1 MQKVIGIDVGGTFI
15 KAAAITASGDMIAK
29 AEWPTEAAQGTDAVI
44 DRIASIANAAAEQA
58 GWNWQE
64 VSGVGIGL
72 PAFIDFENG
81 IVEEAI
87 NLGWKNVAIKR
98 ELEQRLGIQ
107 VEFDNDA
114 NAAALG
120 EAWVGGGRGRKH
132 VLAVTLGTGV
142 GGGVIINGQIYRG
155 ANGMAGEIGHILIQ
169 ETNGDKCNCGHYGCL
184 ETISSAT
191 AILRAAKRRI
201 AAGEATTMNTVDELT
216 TRDVFEHAQSG
227 DRVASEVIDYAVN
240 RLGFALAMLANALNP
255 EAIVIGGGPSQA
267 GEVLYKPLNQ
277 YFIKYALKRVAE
289 AAEIRPAELGN
300 DAGVLGAAKLVL
312 LPTK

>member
-15 KAAAITASGDMIAK
+15 KAAAVAASGDIIAK
-29 AEWPTEAAQGTDAVI
+29 EEWPTRVEQGTDAVI
-44 DRIASIANAAAEQA
+44 DRIASIANEVAVQA
-58 GWNWQE
+58 GWSWQQ

-72 PAFIDFENG
+72 PAFIDFDKG

-87 NLGWKNVAIKR
+87 NLGWKDVAIKR

-155 ANGMAGEIGHILIQ
+155 ANGMAGEVGHIIIQ
-169 ETNGDKCNCGHYGCL
+169 EENGDKCNCGHYGCL

-201 AAGEATTMNTVDELT
+201 VDGETTTLQTVENLST
-216 TRDVFEHAQSG
+216 QDVFEHAEQG
-227 DRVASEVIDYAVN
+227 DRVAAEVVDYAVK
-240 RLGFALAMLANALNP
+240 RLGFVLAMMANTLNP
-255 EAIVIGGGPSQA
+255 EVIVIGGGPSQA
-267 GEVLYKPLNQ
+267 GEILYKPLNQ
-277 YFIKYALKRVAE
+277 YFKKYALKRVAE
-289 AAEIRPAELGN
+289 AAEICPAELGN
-300 DAGVLGAAKLVL
+300 DAGVLGAARLIL
-312 LPTK
+312 G